1 MVRTCLL
8 IPVDYKFEKLKKL
21 NSKAL
26 LMNIHL
32 IYFLLWFP
40 MVVLAIING
49 FIREK
54 LYTRFLS
61 SLGAHQ
67 LSTLS
72 GIVIFGVYFWLT
84 TNNWQ
89 IESANQ
95 AVLIGS
101 MWMIITLLFEFIFGH
116 FVIGH
121 SWKILLSDFN
131 IFKGRLWVVV
141 LIWTAIGPWF
151 FYSLEK

>member
-1 MVRTCLL
+1 
-8 IPVDYKFEKLKKL
+8 
-21 NSKAL
+21 
-26 LMNIHL
+26 MNIYL
-32 IYFLLWFP
+32 IYFFLWFP
-40 MVVLAIING
+40 MVVLAIFNG

-84 TNNWQ
+84 TANWQ
-89 IESANQ
+89 IESTMQ
-95 AVLIGS
+95 ALLIGL

-116 FVIGH
+116 FVMGH

-131 IFKGRLWVVV
+131 IFRGRLWVVG
-141 LIWTAIGPWF
+141 LIWTAIGPWI
-151 FYSLEK
+151 FYCLGK